1 MRSAFLPLALPVSL
15 IFLLAACG
23 HEEAAQTTVRPA
35 MVAGVLGLVA
45 LAFIDPPRYSAGMA
59 ALSGTP
65 WPVWALAAI
74 IIALH
79 FLTKSGAAPRA
90 ETART

>member
-1 MRSAFLPLALPVSL
+1 MPARLDLVNHAL
-15 IFLLAACG
+15 
-23 HEEAAQTTVRPA
+23 RPA